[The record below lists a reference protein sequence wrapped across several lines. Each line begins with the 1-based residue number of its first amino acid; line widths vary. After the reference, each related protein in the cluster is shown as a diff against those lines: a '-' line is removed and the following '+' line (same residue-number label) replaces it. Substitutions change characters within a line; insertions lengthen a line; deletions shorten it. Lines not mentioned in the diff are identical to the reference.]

1 MRRSEPMTVDAAFA
15 LFTKPRPHQ
24 RTSAELALLA
34 DAERS
39 FVRCGAEDLALFSW
53 GEGPTVLM
61 VHGWEGRGTQFHAFV
76 PQLRERGFRAVA
88 MDCPAHGDSTGTASS
103 VPHFAE
109 AVSAVAGALGEV
121 AAVIGHSSGAAGSI
135 YACTRGLE
143 VTSSVHLAGPC
154 SFERGIERFCAAVQ
168 LSEPDRAEFRR
179 RIEDF
184 IPVPLADTDLA
195 KLRLPGHPALVLHD
209 PADKEVPFREAELLA
224 AAWPTAELRPMQGA
238 GHRRILQSSEA
249 VDLAVRLICSN
260 AAPAS
265 ARR

>member
-1 MRRSEPMTVDAAFA
+1 MRWSEPMTVDAAFA
-15 LFTKPRPHQ
+15 LFTKPRRHR

-34 DAERS
+34 EAKRS
-39 FVRCGAEDLALFSW
+39 SVRCGADDLALFSW

-109 AVSAVAGALGEV
+109 AVSTVARALGEV

-135 YACTRGLE
+135 YACTQGLA
-143 VTSSVHLAGPC
+143 VTSSVHLASPC
-154 SFERGIERFCAAVQ
+154 SFERGIERFCAAV
-168 LSEPDRAEFRR
+168 LLAEPDRAEFRR

-184 IPVPLADTDLA
+184 ISVPLADTDLA

-224 AAWPTAELRPMQGA
+224 AAWPAAELRPMQGA
-238 GHRRILQSSEA
+238 GHRRILQNSEA
-249 VDLAVRLICSN
+249 VDLAVRLICTN
-260 AAPAS
+260 AVPAS
-265 ARR
+265 AQR

>member
-15 LFTKPRPHQ
+15 LFTKPRRHQ

-109 AVSAVAGALGEV
+109 AVSAVAGTLGEV

-154 SFERGIERFCAAVQ
+154 SFERGIERFCAAAR

-179 RIEDF
+179 RVEDF
-184 IPVPLADTDLA
+184 IPVPLDDTDLA
-195 KLRLPGHPALVLHD
+195 KLRLARPSGAGVARPRRQGGAVSRSRTPCGRVADGRAPADARRRAPAHPA
-209 PADKEVPFREAELLA
+209 KQRGRRSCRA
-224 AAWPTAELRPMQGA
+224 A
-238 GHRRILQSSEA
+238 HLQ
-249 VDLAVRLICSN
+249 
-260 AAPAS
+260 
-265 ARR
+265 